1 MGRYYAIFSKVYWCL
16 ILNHRPPPPRRNK
29 DMEIIC
35 ESAGRAG
42 AVDSCLQRGMA
53 GIEKSGQRTFEKF
66 AEHWFTS
73 LKRLE
78 DRMCIFYIILN

>member
-1 MGRYYAIFSKVYWCL
+1 MQSFQKFIDVSFSTTV
-16 ILNHRPPPPRRNK
+16 PPPPRRNK

-66 AEHWFTS
+66 AEH
-73 LKRLE
+73 
-78 DRMCIFYIILN
+78 